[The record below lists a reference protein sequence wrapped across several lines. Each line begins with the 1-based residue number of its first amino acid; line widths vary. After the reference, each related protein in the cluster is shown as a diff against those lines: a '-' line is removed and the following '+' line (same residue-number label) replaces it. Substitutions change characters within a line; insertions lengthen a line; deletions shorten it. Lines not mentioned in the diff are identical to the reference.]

1 MKSTTTLH
9 ITTVALALAL
19 APACKKDEPKADEKK
34 TEATQTKTTDAGK
47 TDGKPT
53 DAGKPTTD
61 KPAPIPGEGVTP
73 TSQPLTPASKLS
85 RGAVLAHV
93 LMPNPATMLSDIKAQ
108 IVPAQAAQFVD
119 ETFLRTMG
127 AGTLGSRSG
136 IAKNLDLTKPM
147 GCALVDTTT
156 TKAPVACVIGYTG
169 GAKALVT
176 DLGEEG
182 KQADAGGHT
191 AKYSVGGQDIF
202 VDDIGGEAIVST
214 GADVFEKAKPYIE
227 ENLIARAG
235 SVATDLEV
243 VAYPGSLMTRYEAE
257 LRPVLEAMSK
267 VAPAPVPGVPPSTE
281 KLMGAMQ
288 AYGVKAN
295 ARTIQTFRDM
305 EQFTLAF
312 SVEPAGFVA
321 RYALFPVAGSE
332 LEAQTKLTAAGPV
345 DPKFVRSLPSSSWA
359 VIAVN
364 SHVGEV
370 ADMPSV
376 KELRDVFVSAYAEA
390 VGKDPAAT
398 SAAVD
403 SFVAETR
410 ATYSG
415 VTALTFMHEPGTLGG
430 LAVVAGLQPGK
441 SARDGYKTWSEGFTP
456 ESILGPEASKKVTWS
471 FQMDAAKAGDVA
483 VDRWIIEPTDAV
495 KADMRKDGGAKL
507 AEWETKLGGL
517 RLVLN
522 RIEKNEEVVWV
533 VGPGSDDKYVQRMV
547 DAMGG
552 TGSLADNAGLSR
564 VLDRNPSVSSIFA
577 FDVKG
582 MFAWV
587 SELMPAEERAKLPAG
602 IGSDLSDV
610 FMAASY
616 GDNGSQS
623 GEIVVSQT
631 LIDQL
636 RALAK

>member
-9 ITTVALALAL
+9 ITTIALALAL
-19 APACKKDEPKADEKK
+19 VPACKKDEPKPEEKK
-34 TEATQTKTTDAGK
+34 AEAQTKTAEPGK
-47 TDGKPT
+47 TDGKTAEP
-53 DAGKPTTD
+53 GKPTTD
-61 KPAPIPGEGVTP
+61 TPKPIPGTGVTP
-73 TSQPLTPASKLS
+73 TSAPLSPASKLS

-93 LMPNPATMLSDIKAQ
+93 LMPNPGAMLSDIKAQ

-147 GCALVDTTT
+147 GCALVDTAS

-182 KQADAGGHT
+182 KQTDAGGHT

-214 GADVFEKAKPYIE
+214 AADVFEKAKPYIE

-257 LRPVLEAMSK
+257 LRPVLEAMGK
-267 VAPAPVPGVPPSTE
+267 IPPAPIPGAAPGSE
-281 KLMGAMQ
+281 KLLTAV
-288 AYGVKAN
+288 ATYSAKAN
-295 ARTIQTFRDM
+295 ARTVQTFRDM

-332 LEAQTKLTAAGPV
+332 LEAQTKLTAAGPL
-345 DPKFVRSLPSSSWA
+345 DPKFIRSLPSSSWA

-376 KELRDVFVSAYAEA
+376 KEMRDVFISAYADA

-398 SAAVD
+398 AAAVD
-403 SFVAETR
+403 TFVTEAR

-415 VTALTFMHEPGTLGG
+415 VSGLAFMHEPGTLGG
-430 LAVVAGLQPGK
+430 LALVAGLQPGK
-441 SARDGYKTWSEGFTP
+441 SAREGWKTWSEGFTP
-456 ESILGPEASKKVTWS
+456 EAILGAEAAKKVTWS

-507 AEWETKLGGL
+507 AEWETRMGGL
-517 RLVLN
+517 RLVIN
-522 RIEKNEEVVWV
+522 RVEKNDEVVWV
-533 VGPGSDDKYVQRMV
+533 VSPGSDDKYAQSVV

-552 TGSLADNAGLSR
+552 TAALADDAGLSR
-564 VLDRNPSVSSIFA
+564 VLDRNPSVSTIFA

-582 MFAWV
+582 MFGWI
-587 SELMPAEERAKLPAG
+587 SELMPPEERAKLPAG

-623 GEIVVSQT
+623 GEIVVSQA